1 MIVDNDDKDMD
12 MIKDPF
18 LEAGID
24 IPKDLPFQS
33 PVTQRKRKES
43 ENKCN
48 DEVITNEVNIEMT
61 KGILSTNPREDEN
74 SSKKN

>member
-24 IPKDLPFQS
+24 IPKDLPFQT

-43 ENKCN
+43 ENKYN
-48 DEVITNEVNIEMT
+48 DEVITDEVNIEMT
-61 KGILSTNPREDEN
+61 QGILSNNQTEDNN
-74 SSKKN
+74 SSK

>member
-1 MIVDNDDKDMD
+1 MIVDNDDRDMD

-24 IPKDLPFQS
+24 IPNDLPFQS

-43 ENKCN
+43 ENKYN
-48 DEVITNEVNIEMT
+48 DEVITDEVNIEMT
-61 KGILSTNPREDEN
+61 QGILSTNQTEEKN
-74 SSKKN
+74 SSK

>member
-24 IPKDLPFQS
+24 IPKDLPFQT
-33 PVTQRKRKES
+33 PLTQRKRKES
-43 ENKCN
+43 ENKYN
-48 DEVITNEVNIEMT
+48 DEVITDEVNIAMT
-61 KGILSTNPREDEN
+61 RGILSTNQTEDNN
-74 SSKKN
+74 SSKII

>member
-1 MIVDNDDKDMD
+1 MD

-24 IPKDLPFQS
+24 IPKDLSFQT

-43 ENKCN
+43 ENKYN
-48 DEVITNEVNIEMT
+48 EEVITDEVNIEMIN
-61 KGILSTNPREDEN
+61 GILSTNQTEDDN
-74 SSKKN
+74 SST

>member
-24 IPKDLPFQS
+24 IPKDLPFQT
-33 PVTQRKRKES
+33 PVTQRKGKES
-43 ENKCN
+43 ENKYN
-48 DEVITNEVNIEMT
+48 DEVITDEVNIEMT
-61 KGILSTNPREDEN
+61 QGILSTNQTEDNN
-74 SSKKN
+74 SSKII

>member
-61 KGILSTNPREDEN
+61 KGILSTNPTEDEN
-74 SSKKN
+74 SLKKN

>member
-24 IPKDLPFQS
+24 IPKELPYQT
-33 PVTQRKRKES
+33 PITQRKRKES
-43 ENKCN
+43 ENKYN
-48 DEVITNEVNIEMT
+48 DEMITDEVNIEMT
-61 KGILSTNPREDEN
+61 QGILSTNQTKE
-74 SSKKN
+74 KNTA